1 MFFQVVPHGVPQRRH
16 QASLLVGIC
25 LVVTTLLV
33 VCPGTVGVRLTAPAV
48 GDAAALVS
56 PARIITIEQQTWINV
71 TPAGKGNSP
80 PAASGGM
87 SAYDPVDNET
97 VYFGGCLDANCSA
110 VSNQTWVFSKGVWT
124 NVTNPHSA
132 PPASDYGSMDFDSNM
147 GGVLLFGGTGP
158 KGAALNDTWL
168 FHAGAWIN
176 VTSYGTPP
184 PARWGAAMTFDPQP
198 EENGS
203 VLFGGY
209 GPGTPTGYLNDTWV
223 WQGDAGWVRLK
234 SASTAPPEVVDPA
247 MAYDP
252 SAGYVVETGGYL
264 LSGADSKATWE
275 LYSGQWWAVQPG
287 TSAPA
292 LTLEAM
298 VYDPALSGV
307 LLFGGLDGA
316 TGYQTNQ
323 TWLFYSGDWSERSP
337 STAPPATY
345 GDGFALDGTGT
356 TPIAVGGFNGTR
368 YLPVN
373 TTWAYEYAPYISS
386 VTSNVSSS
394 EVGDDATFSATVED
408 GTSPYSVEFTFGDG
422 TYAFVSGPG
431 PTLSVSHAFIRNG
444 TFNVIASATDA
455 VGAVATPESTPF
467 TVSHAPSVT
476 ASVVG
481 TTGDV
486 GVPLSFVCSVVSPGT
501 APLTFAW
508 AFGDAGT
515 ATTQNASHAYAATGT
530 FTATVV
536 ATDAHHATAS
546 ASVVVTVVA
555 APTVAVAAAPAHPA
569 ADAPITFYANV
580 TGGSGSYTYTWRFGD
595 GASSAL
601 PDPTHAYSTAG
612 SHTAV
617 VYIND
622 SAGGFAHAPVT
633 VTVGPASSSATT
645 SSSGLAGAPVWFW
658 GGLGALAAA
667 GAGGSVVLIRRGRA
681 RKP

>member
-1 MFFQVVPHGVPQRRH
+1 MSLQIDSRGFLEGRSRATLVVGL
-16 QASLLVGIC
+16 S
-25 LVVTTLLV
+25 LVVTALMLV
-33 VCPGTVGVRLTAPAV
+33 SPGATGVHSTAPVPTAPAASV
-48 GDAAALVS
+48 A
-56 PARIITIEQQTWINV
+56 PAFKIIIPQQTWINV

-80 PAASGGM
+80 PASSGGM
-87 SAYDPVDNET
+87 SAYDPADNET
-97 VYFGGCLDANCSA
+97 VYFGGCLDASCSA
-110 VSNQTWVFSKGVWT
+110 VSNQTWVFSKGSWT

-132 PPASDYGSMDFDSNM
+132 PPASDYGSMDYDANM
-147 GGVLLFGGTGP
+147 GGVLLFGGTGLE
-158 KGAALNDTWL
+158 GAALNDTWL
-168 FHAGAWIN
+168 FQAGAWTN

-209 GPGTPTGYLNDTWV
+209 GPGTITGYLNDTWV

-234 SASTAPPEVVDPA
+234 SASTLPPDVVDPS

-252 SAGYVVETGGYL
+252 AGGYIVETGGYL
-264 LSGADSKATWE
+264 VSGDDSKATWE
-275 LYSGQWWAVQPG
+275 LYSGQWWAVQPA

-292 LTLEAM
+292 LTVESM

-323 TWLFYSGDWSERSP
+323 TWLFSNGDWSERSP
-337 STAPPATY
+337 GTAPPATY
-345 GDGFALDGTGT
+345 GNGLALDGTGT
-356 TPIAVGGFNGTR
+356 TPISVGGFNATR
-368 YLPVN
+368 DVPVN
-373 TTWAYEYAPYISS
+373 TTWVYEFAPYLSS

-394 EVGDDATFSATVED
+394 EVGDDVTLSATVQD

-444 TFNVIASATDA
+444 TFSVEASATDA
-455 VGAVATPESTPF
+455 VGAVATPASTPI
-467 TVSHAPSVT
+467 TISHAPAIT

-486 GVPLSFVCSVVSPGT
+486 DVPLSFVCSVVNPGT
-501 APLTFAW
+501 LPLTFAW
-508 AFGDAGT
+508 AFGDTGT
-515 ATTQNASHAYAATGT
+515 ATAQNASHTYAAPGT
-530 FTATVV
+530 YTATVV

-546 ASVVVTVVA
+546 ASVLVTVVA
-555 APTVAVAAAPAHPA
+555 DPVVTAAAAPAHPT
-569 ADAPITFYANV
+569 ADAPISFYANA
-580 TGGSGSYTYTWRFGD
+580 TGGSGSYTYTWHFED
-595 GASSAL
+595 GTSSAL
-601 PDPTHAYSTAG
+601 PDPTHAYSTTG

-622 SAGGFAHAPVT
+622 SAGGSAHASVT

-645 SSSGLAGAPVWFW
+645 SSGAFAGAPIWFW

-667 GAGGSVVLIRRGRA
+667 GAGGSVVLLRRGRA
-681 RKP
+681 PKL